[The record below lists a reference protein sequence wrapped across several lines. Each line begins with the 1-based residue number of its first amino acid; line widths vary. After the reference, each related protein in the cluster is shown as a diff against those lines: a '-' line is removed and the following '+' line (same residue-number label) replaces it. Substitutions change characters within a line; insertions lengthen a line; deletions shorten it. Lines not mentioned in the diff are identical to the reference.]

1 MHCILLQQ
9 YQDAVQAEGDQDL
22 SRLHRMGVSLENQT
36 SDESEDDCDPSVTDS
51 PVGMFCQIFADVD
64 ESKDDLDLSER
75 PDLST
80 LQVLSHVEQKTTDY
94 QEESSDD
101 GGEDIQYDKDRTD
114 NETMEKRP
122 SKERPV
128 HPRTLAERGQGKV
141 RVYPDVQNIE
151 LRCQSQTL
159 ELVTRAVETG
169 KPSLGVKGPSVL
181 SLLPGTGK
189 PMNG

>member
-1 MHCILLQQ
+1 MRRVQLLQDVQRPSCDLLPTPVALQQ

-101 GGEDIQYDKDRTD
+101 GGEDIQHDKDRTD

-128 HPRTLAERGQGKV
+128 HPL
-141 RVYPDVQNIE
+141 
-151 LRCQSQTL
+151 SSL
-159 ELVTRAVETG
+159 ELQDLSPHSGVTLKTI
-169 KPSLGVKGPSVL
+169 
-181 SLLPGTGK
+181 SLLGT
-189 PMNG
+189 